1 MDPRERGHLHAE
13 PALTRTSGGIGVAI
27 GSAEADAAR
36 SLLAAAPVFR
46 GFTAADLAALV
57 AHAPGL
63 AFIRYADGEDI
74 VREGEPASRLLVIA
88 EGSARV
94 LKRNG
99 DGSGEHEV
107 NRLHE
112 GDCIGEL
119 ALIDPAPRSATVR
132 AAGPA
137 RALAIPIA
145 EVLALAGERPGFA
158 VGLLGMARLV
168 AERLRGSTAAVV
180 QSLELRLQEERT
192 RIAMGKFTFM
202 LIVTYSLYTWV
213 LGTATQVKQALG
225 RSELVTLPAVIITV
239 TMLFWFMRS
248 SGYPAAF
255 FGLTT
260 KRAGRHVLQALLLT
274 LPWMAVAVALK
285 WWLVHNVASMQ
296 GQPLIQM
303 GAAPAPGMPAST
315 FNPWL
320 TLAYVVFVPLQELIY
335 RGGLQGALEHFL
347 TGPWRR
353 ALAIIG
359 SNIIFSAAHLYIS
372 PGLSVTAFVAGLF
385 WGWLYARQRS
395 LAGVSVSHMVLG
407 FWAFEVV
414 DLGVLE

>member
-1 MDPRERGHLHAE
+1 MKADDVHGAE
-13 PALTRTSGGIGVAI
+13 AGARTSSGTAF
-27 GSAEADAAR
+27 AAGTPQAGAAKA
-36 SLLAAAPVFR
+36 LLAATPVFQK
-46 GFTAADLAALV
+46 FDAADLVALIERSS
-57 AHAPGL
+57 GL
-63 AFIRYADGEDI
+63 QFIRHADGADI
-74 VREGEPASRLLVIA
+74 VREGEPASRLLVIR

-94 LKRNG
+94 LKRSEG
-99 DGSGEHEV
+99 GGEHEV
-107 NRLHE
+107 NRLGT

-132 AAGPA
+132 ADGPVEV
-137 RALAIPIA
+137 LAIPIA
-145 EVLALAGERPGFA
+145 DLLALAAERPRFA
-158 VGLLGMARLV
+158 LGLLGMARLV
-168 AERLRGSTAAVV
+168 AERLRNSTATVV
-180 QSLELRLQEERT
+180 QQLERALEEERT
-192 RIAMGKFTFM
+192 RSAMGKFTFM

-225 RSELVTLPAVIITV
+225 RSELVTLPAVVVTV

-255 FGLTT
+255 FGLTL
-260 KRAGRHVLQALLLT
+260 KRVGRHVLEALALT
-274 LPWMAVAVALK
+274 LPLMAVAVALK
-285 WWLVHNVASMQ
+285 WWLVHNVPSMA
-296 GQPLIQM
+296 GQPLIQL
-303 GAAPAPGMPAST
+303 GSPPAPGLAAST

-320 TLAYVVFVPLQELIY
+320 AVAYVIFVPLQELIY

-372 PGLSVTAFVAGLF
+372 PGLSVSAFVAGLF
-385 WGWLYARQRS
+385 WGWLYARQRG
-395 LAGVSVSHMVLG
+395 LVGVSLSHALLG
-407 FWAFEVV
+407 FWAFEIV